1 MWLNQLKIAVVERN
15 IEKID
20 ELMDDIPQLETKE
33 EIENAIYLLKEATGL
48 VQGLKEETRN
58 SMIQM
63 KKNITFLR
71 ATEPQR
77 PSKFD
82 IKL

>member
-1 MWLNQLKIAVVERN
+1 MWLNQLKIALVEKN
-15 IEKID
+15 IDKLD
-20 ELMDDIPQLETKE
+20 ELMDDIPQLKKRE
-33 EIENAIYLLKEATGL
+33 EIENAIYLLKEATDL
-48 VQGLKEETRN
+48 VQGLKDKTEN

-63 KKNITFLR
+63 KKNITFLKV
-71 ATEPQR
+71 TEVQK